1 MEAELVSRLSAAIGP
16 AKGTVALHEPSFNTS
31 EARYLMACLK
41 STFVSSVGAYVDR
54 FEGALADFTGARH
67 AVAVVNATA
76 GLHVALIAL
85 GVDAGSEVL
94 VPGLSFVA
102 TANAVAH
109 CGALPHFVDA
119 SPATL
124 GMDPHALERHL
135 REVVE
140 KTAQGPRNR
149 VTGRRVAAIVPM
161 HTFGHPAEI
170 EELQALATRW
180 GIPLVEDA
188 AESLGSFS
196 NGRHTGT
203 FGAAGVL
210 SFNGNKIITTG
221 GGGAIITNDDALAR
235 RLKHLTT
242 AAKLPHRWEFFHD
255 EVAWNYRMP
264 NLNAALGCAQ
274 LEKLETFLSNKRALA
289 ARYRQAFADSE
300 HFEFVGEPAGTASN
314 YWLNAIRLRK
324 GGLDARDRALTVANE
339 AGYQCRPVW
348 VPLHRLPMYGAAPRA
363 PLPIA
368 EDLYAHLVNIPSSA
382 RLMSNHE

>member
-1 MEAELVSRLSAAIGP
+1 MEADLVSRLSAAIGP
-16 AKGTVALHEPSFNTS
+16 AKETVALHEPSFD
-31 EARYLMACLK
+31 AGDAQYLMACLK

-54 FEGALADFTGARH
+54 FERALADFTGARH

-124 GMDPHALERHL
+124 GIDPRALESHL

-140 KTAQGPRNR
+140 KTGQGPRNR

-170 EELQALATRW
+170 EELQALAARW
-180 GIPLVEDA
+180 GIPLLEDA

-221 GGGAIITNDDALAR
+221 GGGAIITNDDALAH

-242 AAKLPHRWEFFHD
+242 TAKLPHPWEFFHD

-274 LEKLETFLSNKRALA
+274 LEKLETFLSSKRALA
-289 ARYRQAFADSE
+289 GRYRQAFADSE
-300 HFEFVGEPAGTASN
+300 HFEFVGEPTGATSN

-324 GGLDARDRALTVANE
+324 GGLDARDRALTVTNE
-339 AGYQCRPVW
+339 AGYQCRPAW

-382 RLMSNHE
+382 KLMSNHE